1 MCVDVSV
8 SVLGLCVCDTHSVQ
22 HGALTAHSSSSEG
35 RDKPKGVTKLTGPSF
50 LKLFISQIS
59 PLRDSLRPWMSTK
72 TPVKRCSTVMSVHFP
87 SSWDKCALLNY
98 RNRSNRWNVAPKW
111 AYIGDIWLWPRG
123 GMCLGN
129 KLHVLIVFKIALSQ
143 KKLYRVDEHSP
154 LLYKNVK

>member
-1 MCVDVSV
+1 MCVWHPQRSTWRSDCTFI
-8 SVLGLCVCDTHSVQ
+8 LLRGARQAKGCDQTHR
-22 HGALTAHSSSSEG
+22 A
-35 RDKPKGVTKLTGPSF
+35 SF

-72 TPVKRCSTVMSVHFP
+72 TPVKRCSTVMSVHLP

-98 RNRSNRWNVAPKW
+98 RNRSNVAPKW

-129 KLHVLIVFKIALSQ
+129 KLHILIVFKIALSQ
-143 KKLYRVDEHSP
+143 KKLYRVDDCNNSKILYNNIP
-154 LLYKNVK
+154 LCCTKM